1 MRPSL
6 ISVLSALAAAAATFI
21 PTAGAQATTY
31 TCPATSTSPAFNVQ
45 PTVLIN
51 TEQTVP
57 VPDGTLLPGG
67 IVASNATLT
76 TGRFVEQFT
85 NPLTNYSIAP
95 ATNGPNWFSYDA
107 TANPPDAAASGTAV
121 DTGNNVN
128 LFGPAS
134 EAALAAKGIHA
145 PVISLTSGLLTL
157 HVVFPNTGT
166 PYVDDLS
173 LTGQLVDGCA
183 VLRAGG

>member
-6 ISVLSALAAAAATFI
+6 ISAFSALAAAAATFI
-21 PTAGAQATTY
+21 PIAGAQATTY

-45 PTVLIN
+45 RTVLIN

-57 VPDGTLLPGG
+57 VPDGTLLPDG
-67 IVASNATLT
+67 IVANNATLT
-76 TGRFVEQFT
+76 TGRFVEEFT
-85 NPLTNYSIAP
+85 NPLTKYSIAP
-95 ATNGPNWFSYDA
+95 VTNGPNWFTFDA
-107 TANPPDAAASGTAV
+107 TTNPPDAAASGTAV

-134 EAALAAKGIHA
+134 EAALTAKGIHV

-157 HVVFPNTGT
+157 HVVFPRAGT

-173 LTGQLVDGCA
+173 LIGRPVDGCA
-183 VLRAGG
+183 LLRTGG